1 MSDDRPAE
9 PVVNEEQAWAKWQE
23 VGNLIDV
30 LARRADSL
38 DGWKHAAGS
47 SLAGDDR
54 ASQPYQVSHAVVQCL
69 TAGVDH
75 AQAVKSLVVDHG
87 ELHTAAPGSL
97 SRGFI
102 ENIATAY
109 WILHPSSRQER
120 VARSMKWHVKNATDR
135 RDAVRGLQ
143 ANADTE
149 SERERVATRD
159 QVRRMVSIARDIGVA
174 DLDYV
179 RRGYRSSEA
188 VEYADVAPGLR
199 GLGVMFAWQMCSGFA
214 HGRPWASLAMLDQEV
229 QDTTDPGVVFIRLT
243 NDLSRA
249 LYPVMIGMHLTQ
261 AVAQLHQ
268 QRAQPLYA

>member
-1 MSDDRPAE
+1 MG
-9 PVVNEEQAWAKWQE
+9 E
-23 VGNLIDV
+23 VAGGWRFIDV
-30 LARRADSL
+30 LARRADSV
-38 DGWKHAAGS
+38 DGWVHAAGS

-102 ENIATAY
+102 ENVATAY
-109 WILHPSSRQER
+109 GILRPNSRQER

-135 RDAVRGLQ
+135 RDAVRALRTNDDAGR
-143 ANADTE
+143 
-149 SERERVATRD
+149 ERERTATRD
-159 QVRRMVSIARDIGVA
+159 QVRRMVSIARDTGVV

-188 VEYADVAPGLR
+188 VDYADEAPGLR
-199 GLGVMFAWQMCSGFA
+199 GLGVKFAWQLCSGFA
-214 HGRPWASLAMLDQEV
+214 HGRPWASLAMLDREA
-229 QDTTDPGVVFIRLT
+229 QDTTDPSVVFLRLT

-249 LYPVMIGMHLTQ
+249 LYPVIIGMHLTQ
-261 AVAQLHQ
+261 AVARIHQ
-268 QRAQPLYA
+268 QRAQPLYP